1 VKLTALLL
9 LAAVAGPAAAQN
21 TYDVNSPSGPSA
33 GPAPKSDWEIEQER
47 REQAVATVPLPAWPK
62 DSSLIEFKVNNM
74 VSFRF
79 FIDADSLSVGP
90 DRIVRYTLVA
100 LSPSGV
106 ANVSYEG
113 MRCADALY
121 AIYAYGQNGR
131 WSPRPPEWRTI
142 ELKPTQNWHHELRS
156 GFFCPQ
162 RRGTILSAAEGLDAL
177 RRGGHPGAG
186 ARAGY

>member
-79 FIDADSLSVGP
+79 FIDAESLSVSP
-90 DRIVRYTLVA
+90 DLIVRYTLVA
-100 LSPSGV
+100 RSPSGV

-113 MRCADALY
+113 MRCSAGEY
-121 AIYAYGQNGR
+121 TIYAYGQGGR
-131 WSPRPPEWRTI
+131 WSPRAPEWRRI
-142 ELKPTQNWHHELRS
+142 ELKPMQNWHHELRAS
-156 GFFCPQ
+156 FFCPQ
-162 RRGTILSAAEGLDAL
+162 RRGTILTAAEGIDAL
-177 RRGGHPGAG
+177 KRGGHPGVT
-186 ARAGY
+186 ARPGY